1 MKGLKQYIR
10 KHGRHFTNELALAVT
25 EKWNVE
31 QVMSSAQK
39 KVYYNVT
46 SATDGDIVY
55 LVNAFSAFDG
65 LSKGESLNISLN
77 IVGDYIGGKEYA
89 FRYFI
94 ATTRFHNPGFDFTPY
109 I

>member
-10 KHGRHFTNELALAVT
+10 RHGRHFTEELALAVT
-25 EKWNVE
+25 DKWNVE

-55 LVNAFSAFDG
+55 LVNACNALDG
-65 LSKGESLNISLN
+65 LSKGESLNISLS

-94 ATTRFHNPGFDFTPY
+94 GTAKLHKPDFDFTPY